1 MPDTARDLS
10 QPGSP
15 LVVGV
20 DSSTSACKVIA
31 WGTAGEE
38 AGYAIAEGRA
48 SFPLNNPEPE
58 GWEQDAND
66 WWRALGSACQALSQA
81 LGERLRDVV
90 ALCVTHQRETVVVT
104 DAHGEPLAPALVWMD
119 SRATHQVERAVTTL
133 GAETLHRLSG
143 KPPCTTPSLY
153 KLAYLF
159 DKAPALRSTA
169 HVCDVQSFLLWKLT
183 GEFKSS
189 LPSVDPMGVLDLST
203 GDYAEPLLD
212 FLGVRSE
219 RFPALVPAGQRVGAL
234 TQAAAAVCC
243 LPTGLPVISGAG
255 DGQAAGLGAGIAA
268 PGEAYLNLGTA
279 LVSGVLS
286 NDYRTDLAFRTLFAA
301 TPACDSQELGD
312 RALPPYFLE
321 TDLKGGTFTFDWLC
335 ERLLELPAANK
346 SAHLEQLARRAALL
360 PSGAQGLML
369 VPYWNGVMNPYWDDA
384 ASGVLIGLRGHHGQ
398 AHVYRAIVEGLAL
411 EQRLHT
417 EAVERSAGAIH
428 QLVCMGGLSETPW
441 VRQLFCDALGRPI
454 VPAESREATCLGAGI
469 LAACGAGLFA
479 DSGAAIA
486 RMTRRGERHQVGA
499 DAPTYAA
506 LFDVYREL
514 YPALRGA
521 QARLAAL
528 NH

>member
-1 MPDTARDLS
+1 R
-10 QPGSP
+10 
-15 LVVGV
+15 V
-20 DSSTSACKVIA
+20 
-31 WGTAGEE
+31 
-38 AGYAIAEGRA
+38 
-48 SFPLNNPEPE
+48 
-58 GWEQDAND
+58 
-66 WWRALGSACQALSQA
+66 
-81 LGERLRDVV
+81 
-90 ALCVTHQRETVVVT
+90 
-104 DAHGEPLAPALVWMD
+104 
-119 SRATHQVERAVTTL
+119 
-133 GAETLHRLSG
+133 SG

-159 DKAPALRSTA
+159 DRLPALRGTA

-183 GEFKSS
+183 GEHKSS

-219 RFPALVPAGQRVGAL
+219 RFPALVPAGQRIGAL

-243 LPTGLPVISGAG
+243 LPTGLPVVSGAG

-286 NDYRTDLAFRTLFAA
+286 NTYRTDLSFRTLFAA
-301 TPACDSQELGD
+301 TPASDTHG
-312 RALPPYFLE
+312 ALPPYFLE

-335 ERLLELPAANK
+335 ERLLELPPADK
-346 SAHLEQLARRAALL
+346 GAHLAELGARAAAL

-384 ASGVLIGLRGHHGQ
+384 ASGVLVGLRGHHSQ

-417 EAVERSAGAIH
+417 EAVEASAGAIRA
-428 QLVCMGGLSETPW
+428 LVCMGGLSEERW
-441 VRQLFCDALGRPI
+441 VRQLFCDALAKP
-454 VPAESREATCLGAGI
+454 VVAAASREATCLGAGI
-469 LAACGAGLFA
+469 LAACGAGLFPN
-479 DSGAAIA
+479 SESAIQC
-486 RMTRRGERHQVGA
+486 MTRRGERHEVGA
-499 DAPTYAA
+499 EAPTYAA
-506 LFDVYREL
+506 LFEVYRGL
-514 YPALRGA
+514 YPALRSA
-521 QARLAAL
+521 QARLNAL